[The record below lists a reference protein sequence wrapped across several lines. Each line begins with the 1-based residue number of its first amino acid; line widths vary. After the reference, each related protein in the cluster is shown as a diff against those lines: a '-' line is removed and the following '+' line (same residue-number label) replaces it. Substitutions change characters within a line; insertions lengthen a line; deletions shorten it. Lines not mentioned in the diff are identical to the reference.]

1 MCMIS
6 SAEKYYLNGCM
17 GGGFY
22 RSTLFP
28 KVDMHNR
35 GLLCTVNGLS
45 DVCSDRGDAAVRDVI
60 VSDFNQSLFEIK
72 PYIV

>member
-1 MCMIS
+1 MCMMS

-45 DVCSDRGDAAVRDVI
+45 DVYSDRGDAANQTFRWVRTLLGKSI
-60 VSDFNQSLFEIK
+60 
-72 PYIV
+72 